1 MSGSTWAQRRAFVP
15 AARRDRAVTSDARKP
30 SCGPRKVTAALRAAV
45 ISAGFTDFVW
55 FIGHVDT
62 R

>member
-1 MSGSTWAQRRAFVP
+1 MSGSTLAQRRAFAPV
-15 AARRDRAVTSDARKP
+15 AWRHRAVTSDARKP

-55 FIGHVDT
+55 F
-62 R
+62 